1 MDEELD
7 LVVFEDDDGNE
18 VTMQVL
24 DYRFYE
30 GNEYALIT
38 EYHEDQPDA
47 DNGIFVMQVCPIQ
60 GDEENEEFVPIDESL
75 AQKLV
80 ELFTTP
86 YEEDDATYE
95 DSDEE

>member
-1 MDEELD
+1 MNDELD
-7 LVVFEDDDGNE
+7 LIVFEDDNGNE

-30 GNEYALIT
+30 GHEYALIT
-38 EYHEDQPDA
+38 EYHENESNDE
-47 DNGIFVMQVCPIQ
+47 NGIFVMEVCPIQ
-60 GDEENEEFVPIDESL
+60 GDEENEEFVPVDESL
-75 AQKLV
+75 TQKLV

-86 YEEDDATYE
+86 YEEDDEMYE